1 MAGPSPGCQ
10 RVLRTDG
17 RLRQPEYGD
26 DGALQ
31 TQQRPIRPDK
41 QQGGVAVRAT
51 SEMTLAK
58 SAVASTRWE
67 RVR

>member
-17 RLRQPEYGD
+17 RLRQPENGD
-26 DGALQ
+26 DGAIR
-31 TQQRPIRPDK
+31 TEPIRPEEDR
-41 QQGGVAVRAT
+41 GGVAVRAT
-51 SEMTLAK
+51 SEMTVAE

>member
-10 RVLRTDG
+10 RVLRTDD

-26 DGALQ
+26 NGAIR
-31 TQQRPIRPDK
+31 TTTPIRPDK
-41 QQGGVAVRAT
+41 ERGGVTVRAT
-51 SEMTLAK
+51 SEMAVAK

-67 RVR
+67 RVQ

>member
-17 RLRQPEYGD
+17 RLRQPEYGY
-26 DGALQ
+26 DGAIR
-31 TQQRPIRPDK
+31 TDKPIRPEEER
-41 QQGGVAVRAT
+41 GGVAVRAT
-51 SEMTLAK
+51 SEMTVAK

-67 RVR
+67 RVQ